1 MFSKSPSRS
10 SLQLPCGSLASGW
23 RTSWTGCVYL
33 SHAFAANMSEPTAP
47 RQIAPGPSS
56 LKSDLLPGD
65 SPPGENNRTPMD
77 PSKKRV
83 SMACLA
89 CKKSKRKCSG
99 VPPCDNCR
107 AFNRQC
113 IFDETLDQR
122 RRVAAKRTAD
132 ELSYHRDMLNDLL
145 RVMRADDRSFGL
157 RLLDI
162 IRRDATAEEMRGF
175 IDEALAQME
184 GTDSADEVTMR
195 KLEDV
200 RRVINVEGAGP
211 SFRPKVMDIHYLCD
225 EVPFRVPAKPW
236 TTITE
241 DADLVSHLIS
251 LYFTW
256 DFPFHAFLDREVFL
270 RDMAMGDLNSEF
282 CSPFLVNALL
292 ANACHFSDYL
302 EAYVDPG
309 DIVTKGADFLAEAER
324 LRDEEPAKL
333 SLAFLQGTLLLYERY
348 SISGHNDLGYKMLHQ
363 AIWTG
368 ESLGLIGPKV
378 FKLGSGQLTED
389 MKTSIKRTAWGLFHI
404 DTVVHTDF
412 LRPSLIDK
420 VNLERPD
427 STRMDETALWVP
439 YPSHRAPRPS
449 LLSQY
454 FDESWN
460 LCEIARDISQ
470 QLYAING
477 SSFSAYH
484 QRRTKEALY
493 ERLWR
498 WYQGLPDTFNPDR
511 NPPPYIIL
519 LRMRYHTLTINL
531 FSWRPEDD
539 VSSVDIEAPKTPES
553 PPGFS
558 LPRLKFDALENI
570 LSSARAISALARL
583 YRREYGMSRAH
594 HFALY
599 AINLALFTMLD
610 CDGFDILD
618 QDFLSLTSAFISL
631 TSRSQLGRNLFH
643 LFRQSVLGKGQ
654 GQRASSSSA
663 VNDELK
669 ALFTEDISSPSR
681 WDGYDKG
688 LEKLNEDERYHGIPG
703 EGDHSLFDMLDC
715 YESLSLG
722 KDEIAPERYR
732 PEAR

>member
-1 MFSKSPSRS
+1 
-10 SLQLPCGSLASGW
+10 
-23 RTSWTGCVYL
+23 
-33 SHAFAANMSEPTAP
+33 MSEPSAR
-47 RQIAPGPSS
+47 RQIAPGPS
-56 LKSDLLPGD
+56 LKSELPPGD
-65 SPPGENNRTPMD
+65 SPPGENYRNTPMD

-89 CKKSKRKCSG
+89 CKKSKRK
-99 VPPCDNCR
+99 
-107 AFNRQC
+107 C

-145 RVMRADDRSFGL
+145 RVMRADDQSFGL

-184 GTDSADEVTMR
+184 GTDSADEVTVR

-200 RRVINVEGAGP
+200 RRVINAEGAGP

-236 TTITE
+236 TTVTE

-256 DFPFHAFLDREVFL
+256 DFPFHAFLDRDVFL
-270 RDMAMGDLNSEF
+270 RDMARGDLNAEC

-292 ANACHFSDYL
+292 ANACHFSDYS

-378 FKLGSGQLTED
+378 FKFSSGQLTDD
-389 MKTSIKRTAWGLFHI
+389 MDVSIKRTAWGLFHI
-404 DTVVHTDF
+404 DT
-412 LRPSLIDK
+412 
-420 VNLERPD
+420 
-427 STRMDETALWVP
+427 
-439 YPSHRAPRPS
+439 
-449 LLSQY
+449 
-454 FDESWN
+454 
-460 LCEIARDISQ
+460 
-470 QLYAING
+470 
-477 SSFSAYH
+477 
-484 QRRTKEALY
+484 
-493 ERLWR
+493 
-498 WYQGLPDTFNPDR
+498 
-511 NPPPYIIL
+511 
-519 LRMRYHTLTINL
+519 MRYHTLTINL
-531 FSWRPEDD
+531 FSWRPGDD
-539 VSSVDIEAPKTPES
+539 VSSIDSEAPKTPES
-553 PPGFS
+553 PPGLS
-558 LPRLKFDALENI
+558 PPRAKFDALENI
-570 LSSARAISALARL
+570 LSSARAISALTRL
-583 YRREYGMSRAH
+583 YRREYGVSRAH

-610 CDGFDILD
+610 HDSFDILD

-631 TSRSQLGRNLFH
+631 ASRSQLGRNLFH
-643 LFRQSVLGKGQ
+643 LFRQSVLTKGQ
-654 GQRASSSSA
+654 GQRASSSST

-669 ALFTEDISSPSR
+669 SLFTEDISSPSR
-681 WDGYDKG
+681 WDGYAKG

-703 EGDHSLFDMLDC
+703 EGDHTLFDMLDC

-722 KDEIAPERYR
+722 KDEVAPERYR
-732 PEAR
+732 PETR

>member
-1 MFSKSPSRS
+1 
-10 SLQLPCGSLASGW
+10 
-23 RTSWTGCVYL
+23 
-33 SHAFAANMSEPTAP
+33 MSEPTP
-47 RQIAPGPSS
+47 HRQLAPGPP
-56 LKSDLLPGD
+56 LKSELPPDD
-65 SPPGENNRTPMD
+65 SPPGESYRMPMD
-77 PSKKRV
+77 SSKKRV

-99 VPPCDNCR
+99 TPPCDNCR
-107 AFNRQC
+107 AFNRDC

-162 IRRDATAEEMRGF
+162 IRRDATAEEMRTF

-184 GTDSADEVTMR
+184 GTDSATEVTAR
-195 KLEDV
+195 TLEDV
-200 RRVINVEGAGP
+200 RRVINIEGAGP

-236 TTITE
+236 TTVTE
-241 DADLVSHLIS
+241 DADLVSHLVS

-256 DFPFHAFLDREVFL
+256 DFPFHVFLDRDVFL
-270 RDMAMGDLNSEF
+270 RDMARSDLKSEF

-292 ANACHFSDYL
+292 ANACYFSDYL

-309 DIVTKGADFLAEAER
+309 DIVTKGGDFLAEAER

-348 SISGHNDLGYKMLHQ
+348 SISGYNDLGYKMLHQ

-378 FKLGSGQLTED
+378 FKLISGQLTED
-389 MKTSIKRTAWGLFHI
+389 MNTSIKRTAWGLFHI

-420 VNLERPD
+420 VNLKRPD
-427 STRMDETALWVP
+427 RVQIDESALWVP
-439 YPSHRAPRPS
+439 YPSHRAPRPA
-449 LLSQY
+449 LLGQY
-454 FDESWN
+454 FDESCN
-460 LCEIARDISQ
+460 LCEIARDISR

-477 SSFSAYH
+477 YSFSAYH
-484 QRRTKEALY
+484 QRQTKEALY
-493 ERLWR
+493 ERLRQWH
-498 WYQGLPDTFNPDR
+498 QGLPGTFNLDCK
-511 NPPPYIIL
+511 PPPYIIL

-539 VSSVDIEAPKTPES
+539 GSSVDSEAPKTPES
-553 PPGFS
+553 PPGVS
-558 LPRLKFDALENI
+558 PPPSRFDALEHV

-583 YRREYGMSRAH
+583 HRREYGMSRAH

-610 CDGFDILD
+610 YEGFDILD
-618 QDFLSLTSAFISL
+618 PDFLSLTSAFISL
-631 TSRSQLGRNLFH
+631 ASRSQLGRNLFH
-643 LFRQSVLGKGQ
+643 LFRQSVLVKGQ
-654 GQRASSSSA
+654 GQRASRSSV

-669 ALFTEDISSPSR
+669 ALFTEDISSPSP
-681 WDGYDKG
+681 WDGYAKG
-688 LEKLNEDERYHGIPG
+688 LEKLNEDERYHGIPV
-703 EGDHSLFDMLDC
+703 EGDHSLFEMLDC

-722 KDEIAPERYR
+722 KDEIAPERCR